1 MLYAAKCYWPGVSET
16 ELDGLAA
23 RAREAGTRSSRAGVA
38 YLGSLLFSDDELV
51 LCMFEGPSK
60 GAVKDV
66 SERAGIPCE
75 RLMNSIWVQPSPRR
89 EKPQ

>member
-1 MLYAAKCYWPGVSET
+1 
-16 ELDGLAA
+16 
-23 RAREAGTRSSRAGVA
+23 
-38 YLGSLLFSDDELV
+38 V